1 MPITC
6 SQCPEPPDER
16 PIYIFYVP
24 EDEFLESVI
33 VYLKE
38 LSHARYIPTGI
49 HALLSELD
57 LSSDAHLDVF
67 IYTCSILKRISR
79 KNPLLLTI
87 ETLLDYFAACFIISY
102 SMLSDLTP
110 PLREWADAL
119 GKPYSERRLLQLQ
132 RKALLL
138 LRWEIL
144 ISKRQYDWMCREI
157 QRTHASLGYKPP
169 TRSKQFNYRDYR
181 SGFR

>member
-1 MPITC
+1 MPLARNQH
-6 SQCPEPPDER
+6 SDPPDER

-24 EDEFLESVI
+24 EEEFQESI
-33 VYLKE
+33 VMYLKE
-38 LSHARYIPTGI
+38 LSHARYMPTGI

-79 KNPLLLTI
+79 RSPSLLTI
-87 ETLLDYFAACFIISY
+87 ETILDYFAACFIISY

-110 PLREWADAL
+110 PLHEWADAL

-138 LRWEIL
+138 LHWEIF
-144 ISKRQYDWMCREI
+144 ISRRQYDWMCREI
-157 QRTHASLGYKPP
+157 QRTHAELGYKPP
-169 TRSKQFNYRDYR
+169 TRSKHFDYRDYWR
-181 SGFR
+181 GFR

>member
-1 MPITC
+1 MP
-6 SQCPEPPDER
+6 SARNQRPEPPDES

-24 EDEFLESVI
+24 EEEFQESV
-33 VYLKE
+33 VMYLRK
-38 LSHARYIPTGI
+38 LSHARYMPSGI

-67 IYTCSILKRISR
+67 IYTCSILRRISR
-79 KNPLLLTI
+79 RNQMLLNIDTI
-87 ETLLDYFAACFIISY
+87 LDYFAACFIISY
-102 SMLSDLTP
+102 SMLSDLAP

-132 RKALLL
+132 RKALNLL
-138 LRWEIL
+138 QWEIF

-157 QRTHASLGYKPP
+157 QNTHASLGYKPP
-169 TRSKQFNYRDYR
+169 TRSKHFNYRDYR